1 MSDIAGA
8 VPTPYALDSSVLIA
22 IARGDTRVM
31 TLIQALDAKGRPLII
46 PALAVTAASLD
57 IHTEEAT
64 DLLEGLELF
73 ENTMTAPLHDAQ
85 QAVRLAEV
93 IWATGLDAW
102 DAHVAAIAD
111 ASICPILTLD
121 APRWRHH
128 SNDLEEPLHCI
139 EIADPDET

>member
-1 MSDIAGA
+1 MSDTASA
-8 VPTPYALDSSVLIA
+8 VPAPYVLDSSVLIA

-31 TLIQALDAKGRPLII
+31 TLIQALDAKGRQLIV

-57 IHTEEAT
+57 INSEEAI

-93 IWATGLDAW
+93 ISATSLDPW

-111 ASICPILTLD
+111 AAICPILTLD

-128 SNDLEEPLHCI
+128 SDDLEESLHCI